1 MDKEHRT
8 MRQAEEA
15 ECPPVAPGTAEEE
28 RSSEEPSSESRAPSS
43 CPEAADAPSCAE
55 EGGKRSH
62 KAMESLVGKD
72 NSARFTNMDK
82 KKSTKKYLIFGVAT
96 IIIIALVIWLVVSL
110 SQTLMEQE
118 GGLASF
124 EQIFGEMFADWN
136 RWIYL
141 VIAILLAGV
150 YFLFDTTKYTLINRA
165 YDNKLGFKNNAK
177 VALTGK
183 YYEAITPLST
193 GGQPMQIYYLYK
205 KGISGAT
212 STSVIFVKYGI
223 QMLSW
228 TVVAAFVMGFGV
240 AVIAGV
246 QAGGDWIRIGGWVG
260 FAVNAFIPIFV
271 TFVIVCPKAMSAFI
285 NMFVKLFYKMKIVK
299 RPERIEGKIR
309 QWVSDF
315 SLVSQFIYKKPLNFV
330 LLFLLCLTEPIIQLS
345 MPYFVLMA
353 LCGGDLAAGSFASM
367 SGWEMYWMCVV
378 ITMYGQYAA
387 SYIPTPGASGAMETL
402 FMFGFADLAANKI
415 FWVVMVWRFL
425 NYYVYVVCGL
435 GMNVF
440 DIIRSFYRKHKAKKK
455 ALADAGGGGA
465 AVSSEGEDSVAA
477 GDEPAAQGETS
488 VQDETA
494 AQDKSA
500 DGGGGSPEGDP
511 PAEKTKE

>member
-1 MDKEHRT
+1 MKILHAVRIVKNPDKWEAK
-8 MRQAEEA
+8 MRQWIDDF
-15 ECPPVAPGTAEEE
+15 
-28 RSSEEPSSESRAPSS
+28 
-43 CPEAADAPSCAE
+43 AA
-55 EGGKRSH
+55 
-62 KAMESLVGKD
+62 
-72 NSARFTNMDK
+72 
-82 KKSTKKYLIFGVAT
+82 I
-96 IIIIALVIWLVVSL
+96 
-110 SQTLMEQE
+110 
-118 GGLASF
+118 
-124 EQIFGEMFADWN
+124 
-136 RWIYL
+136 
-141 VIAILLAGV
+141 
-150 YFLFDTTKYTLINRA
+150 
-165 YDNKLGFKNNAK
+165 
-177 VALTGK
+177 
-183 YYEAITPLST
+183 
-193 GGQPMQIYYLYK
+193 
-205 KGISGAT
+205 
-212 STSVIFVKYGI
+212 
-223 QMLSW
+223 
-228 TVVAAFVMGFGV
+228 
-240 AVIAGV
+240 
-246 QAGGDWIRIGGWVG
+246 
-260 FAVNAFIPIFV
+260 
-271 TFVIVCPKAMSAFI
+271 
-285 NMFVKLFYKMKIVK
+285 
-299 RPERIEGKIR
+299 
-309 QWVSDF
+309 
-315 SLVSQFIYKKPLNFV
+315 SQFIYKKPLNFV

-435 GMNVF
+435 GMNIF

-465 AVSSEGEDSVAA
+465 AVSPEGEDSVAA